1 MRPGMIKKSQAVED
15 GEEEED
21 HVELVGQPEEV
32 VGLLADL
39 GDGEDEDDGH
49 GDVEEDAGEAGENS
63 GETRRTSCNC
73 LYLLDPLSP
82 RLQDLVLLEHL
93 SGNVEGECFLT
104 ILFSF
109 SIISSLSVRHL

>member
-1 MRPGMIKKSQAVED
+1 MRLGMIKKSQAV
-15 GEEEED
+15 ED

-63 GETRRTSCNC
+63 G
-73 LYLLDPLSP
+73 
-82 RLQDLVLLEHL
+82 
-93 SGNVEGECFLT
+93 
-104 ILFSF
+104 
-109 SIISSLSVRHL
+109 

>member
-1 MRPGMIKKSQAVED
+1 MSQAVED

-49 GDVEEDAGEAGENS
+49 GDVEEDAGEAGQGLEQQHCDKIRGIDDDEKLPGTARRRCPAS
-63 GETRRTSCNC
+63 GRCQS
-73 LYLLDPLSP
+73 
-82 RLQDLVLLEHL
+82 
-93 SGNVEGECFLT
+93 
-104 ILFSF
+104 
-109 SIISSLSVRHL
+109 

>member
-1 MRPGMIKKSQAVED
+1 MSQAVED

-49 GDVEEDAGEAGENS
+49 GDVEEDAGEAGQ
-63 GETRRTSCNC
+63 GLKMTTW
-73 LYLLDPLSP
+73 
-82 RLQDLVLLEHL
+82 
-93 SGNVEGECFLT
+93 
-104 ILFSF
+104 
-109 SIISSLSVRHL
+109 

>member
-32 VGLLADL
+32 VRLLADL

-49 GDVEEDAGEAGENS
+49 GDVEEDAGEAGQ
-63 GETRRTSCNC
+63 G
-73 LYLLDPLSP
+73 
-82 RLQDLVLLEHL
+82 LEQQH
-93 SGNVEGECFLT
+93 GGDKIREK
-104 ILFSF
+104 
-109 SIISSLSVRHL
+109 R